1 MTFIIKQDRIY
12 NGYDGTQKEI
22 LAKFNLKFHRRS
34 RYILDDEYDI
44 VFIAP
49 LSDKWKNHLSK
60 DQTILYESSLDR
72 SDLDT
77 KNRSKKR
84 ITFIRDSHGYGTYSF
99 IGVFILDNSYDWKL
113 DTYPT
118 GKMMDPRLKYIRIAE
133 EFTI

>member
-1 MTFIIKQDRIY
+1 MTFTIKPNRIY
-12 NGYDGTQKEI
+12 SGCDGTQKEI

-44 VFIAP
+44 VFITP

-60 DQTILYESSLDR
+60 DQTILYESSLDG

-77 KNRSKKR
+77 RNRAKKR

-99 IGVFILDNSYDWKL
+99 AGIFKLDESYSWRL